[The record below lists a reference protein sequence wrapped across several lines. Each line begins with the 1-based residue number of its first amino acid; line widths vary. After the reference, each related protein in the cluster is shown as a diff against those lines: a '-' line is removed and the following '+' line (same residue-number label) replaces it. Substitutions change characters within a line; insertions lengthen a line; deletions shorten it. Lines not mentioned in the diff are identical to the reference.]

1 MGILKTKND
10 TILQHN
16 NNNNIKPKLVPMPG
30 TMEGEH
36 QRQYGLMKKI
46 MMMTNVR
53 SDLLVFRFST
63 TLVKKLSTG

>member
-1 MGILKTKND
+1 MPNFYNIATSITND

-36 QRQYGLMKKI
+36 QIDDM
-46 MMMTNVR
+46 V
-53 SDLLVFRFST
+53 
-63 TLVKKLSTG
+63 